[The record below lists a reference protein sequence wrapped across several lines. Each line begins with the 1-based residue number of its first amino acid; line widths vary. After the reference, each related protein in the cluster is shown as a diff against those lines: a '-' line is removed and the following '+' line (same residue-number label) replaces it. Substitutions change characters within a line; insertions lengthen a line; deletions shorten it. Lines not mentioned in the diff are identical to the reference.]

1 MRNKLIAIIFILL
14 VATWADASF
23 AVDQLAT
30 VDKELGLPFQSV
42 SSPTYIGRVI
52 KEIIKYTGLLAVMA
66 LTYGGIIMML
76 SYGDDGKIKS
86 AKKIITY
93 SLIGVVLSGVA
104 FAIIDAVNSLK
115 LG

>member
-1 MRNKLIAIIFILL
+1 
-14 VATWADASF
+14 
-23 AVDQLAT
+23 
-30 VDKELGLPFQSV
+30 
-42 SSPTYIGRVI
+42 
-52 KEIIKYTGLLAVMA
+52 MA

-86 AKKIITY
+86 AKKIITF

-104 FAIIDAVNSLK
+104 FAIIDAVNSLN